1 MNIRETFSFIKQK
14 LSDADIDDV
23 NYDAIAIM
31 QHVLNIS
38 RADITI
44 YGDKAVSDSD
54 FDTITKLA
62 DRRIT
67 GEPIQYIIGYW
78 EFFSRRFNVAD
89 GVLIPRDDTE
99 VLVRACIDL
108 LSDKK
113 ELKVIDLCSG
123 SGIIA
128 ATLQKELNNS
138 EVYAVEKSDVAY
150 SFLKENCDINNA
162 DVNTIHADLYAC
174 ADSFEDSFFD
184 LIVSNPPY
192 IKSDEIAVLQ
202 REVQFE
208 PKMALDGGVDG
219 YDFYR
224 GIVDTWSRKL
234 KIGGIIAFEI
244 GEGQFEYICDILTNH
259 GFSDIKA
266 YYDLGSTIRAVTAI
280 YNS

>member
-14 LSDADIDDV
+14 LSSADIDDV
-23 NYDAIAIM
+23 NYDAITIM

-54 FDTITKLA
+54 FDTITKLT

-108 LSDKK
+108 LYDKK

-128 ATLQKELNNS
+128 VTLQKELNNS

-162 DVNTIHADLYAC
+162 DVNTIHADLYDC

>member
-14 LSDADIDDV
+14 LSSADIDDV
-23 NYDAIAIM
+23 NYDAITII

-54 FDTITKLA
+54 LDTITKLA

-108 LSDKK
+108 LSDNK

-128 ATLQKELNNS
+128 VTLQKELNNS
-138 EVYAVEKSDVAY
+138 EVYAVEKSYVAY

-162 DVNTIHADLYAC
+162 DVNTIHADLYDC

>member
-14 LSDADIDDV
+14 LSSADIDDV
-23 NYDAIAIM
+23 NYDAITIM

-128 ATLQKELNNS
+128 VTLQKELNNS

-162 DVNTIHADLYAC
+162 DVNTIHADLYDC

-244 GEGQFEYICDILTNH
+244 GEGQFEYICDILTSH

>member
-162 DVNTIHADLYAC
+162 DVNTIHADLYDC

>member
-14 LSDADIDDV
+14 LSSADIDDA
-23 NYDAIAIM
+23 NYDAITII

-128 ATLQKELNNS
+128 VTLQKELNNS

-162 DVNTIHADLYAC
+162 DVNTIHADLYDC